1 MPTPRTYLLAV
12 IAIVLISAAC
22 SDDPVATT
30 TTTTA
35 AAGTAVSSPD
45 DVVFGSG
52 VMPDTI
58 PSEFPIPQGSVL
70 GSTMVVTKTGF
81 TEVIIR
87 LSAEIGVAAEFF
99 NQGLEQAGFTVESS
113 VAEADGGWRIEFL
126 DGDTPATIELTQSQA
141 GISQAVLRYNVP

>member
-1 MPTPRTYLLAV
+1 MLIPRAYVLAV
-12 IAIVLISAAC
+12 IALVLIAVGC
-22 SDDPVATT
+22 SDDTVATT
-30 TTTTA
+30 TT
-35 AAGTAVSSPD
+35 AAGTAVASPD

-52 VMPDTI
+52 VMPDTV
-58 PSEFPIPQGSVL
+58 PSIFPIPQGSVV

-99 NQGLEQAGFTVESS
+99 NQGLEQAGFAVESS
-113 VAEADGGWRIEFL
+113 VADADGGWRIEFL
-126 DGDTPATIELTQSQA
+126 DGDTPATIELTQSQS